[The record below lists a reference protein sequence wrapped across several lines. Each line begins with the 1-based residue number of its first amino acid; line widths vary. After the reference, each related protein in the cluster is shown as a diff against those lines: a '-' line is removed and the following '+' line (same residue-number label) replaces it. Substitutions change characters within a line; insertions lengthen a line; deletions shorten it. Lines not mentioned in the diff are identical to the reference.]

1 MAIITGTN
9 AADNLSG
16 TGAAD
21 TITALAGS
29 DRANGGSADDVIS
42 GGDGADTLSGGAGD
56 DILYGHGPSD
66 TQAGSGDIKATLISS
81 AFNRPVF
88 ATSAPGD
95 PDRLFVIEA
104 HSGQIRI
111 LDPAT
116 GTGNAT
122 PFLDIPDSQI
132 RQGSEEGLLGL
143 AFHPQYESNRQF
155 FVFIVNA
162 AGDLEVRRYLRSAA
176 DPHLADPASG
186 DVILAIPH
194 PGNSNHNGGWIG
206 FGPDGFLYV
215 SVGDGGGGGDPA
227 NNAQNTDVLLGK
239 MLRIDVGGDAFPADP
254 NRDYRIPAGNP
265 FAGLAGADEI
275 WALGLRNPW
284 RPSFDR
290 ATGDLFIADVGQG
303 EREEVNFQPAG
314 GGGENYGW
322 KVKEG
327 NIVYDDTV
335 PGNPPPAT
343 LPLTDPLIDYPHV
356 AGAGG
361 GYSVTGGYV
370 YRGTAPGLQGVYL
383 FADFV
388 SDQLWTFR
396 VVNGQPVDF
405 ANRTGQLKVQG
416 GSVDAI
422 ASFAEDGRGNLYI
435 IGLDGEV
442 FRLEPQA
449 SGGDLADTIS
459 GGTGNDRI
467 HGGIGDDRLN
477 GEAGNDAVHG
487 GPGNDAIGGGD
498 EKDTLN
504 GNDGDDAMLGGSGN
518 DNLRG
523 DAGNDRI
530 AGGPGNDVLRGG
542 AGFDTFIFNSVTEGN
557 DRTDDW
563 TGADDQLQIDASNF
577 GGGLA
582 AGALAANRLVVS
594 AAPVVNQAF
603 GQFLYNATT
612 GQLSWDVD
620 GTGVA
625 AAVGITRLLNG
636 GVAVGTLA
644 MADFDIVA

>member
-1 MAIITGTN
+1 
-9 AADNLSG
+9 
-16 TGAAD
+16 
-21 TITALAGS
+21 
-29 DRANGGSADDVIS
+29 
-42 GGDGADTLSGGAGD
+42 
-56 DILYGHGPSD
+56 
-66 TQAGSGDIKATLISS
+66 
-81 AFNRPVF
+81 
-88 ATSAPGD
+88 
-95 PDRLFVIEA
+95 
-104 HSGQIRI
+104 
-111 LDPAT
+111 
-116 GTGNAT
+116 
-122 PFLDIPDSQI
+122 
-132 RQGSEEGLLGL
+132 
-143 AFHPQYESNRQF
+143 
-155 FVFIVNA
+155 
-162 AGDLEVRRYLRSAA
+162 
-176 DPHLADPASG
+176 
-186 DVILAIPH
+186 
-194 PGNSNHNGGWIG
+194 
-206 FGPDGFLYV
+206 
-215 SVGDGGGGGDPA
+215 
-227 NNAQNTDVLLGK
+227 
-239 MLRIDVGGDAFPADP
+239 
-254 NRDYRIPAGNP
+254 
-265 FAGLAGADEI
+265 
-275 WALGLRNPW
+275 
-284 RPSFDR
+284 
-290 ATGDLFIADVGQG
+290 
-303 EREEVNFQPAG
+303 
-314 GGGENYGW
+314 
-322 KVKEG
+322 
-327 NIVYDDTV
+327 
-335 PGNPPPAT
+335 
-343 LPLTDPLIDYPHV
+343 
-356 AGAGG
+356 
-361 GYSVTGGYV
+361 
-370 YRGTAPGLQGVYL
+370 
-383 FADFV
+383 
-388 SDQLWTFR
+388 